1 MTDLA
6 TQPVLQPEP
15 DAAVAVTPAPE
26 PVLVTEQQVLLG
38 SAAVLGAPKVRR
50 NFLAMVHAW
59 FAPVPRG
66 ERLRHYPEH
75 YAFIEDARMARMMD
89 RL

>member
-6 TQPVLQPEP
+6 TQPVHRPEP
-15 DAAVAVTPAPE
+15 DTAAAVIPAPE

-50 NFLAMVHAW
+50 NYLAMLRARLTPS
-59 FAPVPRG
+59 AG
-66 ERLRHYPEH
+66 EEKHRHYPEH